1 MKKSNL
7 IIIFALLIV
16 IAAFILFGFQ
26 SLTHNPVQQ
35 INNNLPQAKITI
47 NQKTFDVWLAKTDA
61 EHEHGLSG
69 WQKLQDNQGMLFIFN
84 KPSIQSFWMKDMN
97 FDLDIIFISDNKIT
111 EIAKY
116 LPAPRFIEWPATY
129 ITTQPADQV
138 LEVNA
143 GTADSL
149 NWKIGDKILYQSN

>member
-84 KPSIQSFWMKDMN
+84 KSSLSAIIKSQKSLNISPRR
-97 FDLDIIFISDNKIT
+97 DLSSGRQHISQHNLLT
-111 EIAKY
+111 KY
-116 LPAPRFIEWPATY
+116 LKSTPA
-129 ITTQPADQV
+129 QPIV
-138 LEVNA
+138 
-143 GTADSL
+143 
-149 NWKIGDKILYQSN
+149 